1 VPALAG
7 TRSAPARQTCKTA
20 PVGRGKS
27 KVRTANPNSKVQ
39 TPQKMLDEIR
49 LATFAQSCE
58 RANDQMLQAA
68 LVNDRFFGHWD
79 I

>member
-27 KVRTANPNSKVQ
+27 KVRTANPNPKAQ
-39 TPQKMLDEIR
+39 DPEKMFDEIQME
-49 LATFAQSCE
+49 TFARSCE
-58 RANDQMLQAA
+58 RAIDQMLQAA
-68 LVNDRFFGHWD
+68 LANDRFFGHWD